1 MDDDLTPTQKIWLPI
16 SQLDHQHD
24 QAFRDL
30 HTAIMI
36 KGDLGAAELAKARI
50 AAIEQE
56 QAEAH
61 SAARQYILRKLQVRN
76 SIQDAPFRPETGVN
90 FNGRA

>member
-1 MDDDLTPTQKIWLPI
+1 MDDDLTPTQKIYLPI
-16 SQLDHQHD
+16 SQLERQHN

-30 HTAIMI
+30 HEAIMI
-36 KGDLGAAELAKARI
+36 KCDLDAAELAKARI

-61 SAARQYILRKLQVRN
+61 AAARQYILRKLQLRN
-76 SIQDAPFRPETGVN
+76 SSQDAPFRPETGLN